1 MNISTYS
8 VKPKLPASL
17 KPLEEIA
24 HNLWLSWNYD
34 AIQLFIRLD
43 YDVWMESNQSPMK
56 ALGMV
61 SQERLTEVSR
71 DDSFLA
77 ALNEV
82 NERFQKYKKRETWYK
97 GSRKDVVGYFSME
110 YGMDV
115 SLPIYSGGLGIL
127 SGDHM
132 KTSSD
137 LGLPLV
143 GVGLLYRQG
152 YFQQYLNA
160 DGFQQESYPENDW
173 YNMPVERKTSKDGK
187 PLTISVDLAGRKAS
201 AQIWEVKVGR
211 SFLYLLDTNIE
222 ENPPDFRNIT
232 SALYGGD
239 KETRIQQEILL
250 GIGGF
255 RALRAM
261 GINPAATHMN
271 EGHAA
276 FLSLERIREL
286 MTEKGFTFDEA
297 KEAIWPTNIFT
308 THTPVPAGNERFDI
322 ALLEKYMRPWTG
334 ILKITWEQFLGLGR
348 ENPANTGETFCMT
361 ILALKLSAYANG
373 VARLHGEVS
382 REMWQSLWP
391 GVPIKEVPI
400 GHVTNGVHPKTWVS
414 SGMSTLLDRYLG
426 PSFEEKPQDLSVW
439 DRMDRISDEELWRT
453 HERRREQ
460 LVSFVRG
467 RLKQHYIRSGALDR
481 QIKLAEDA
489 LSPYA
494 LTLCFARRF
503 ATYKRGN
510 LLLRDPER
518 LLRLVRDNDR
528 PVQLI
533 FAGKAHPHDIPGKEL
548 IKSIVHFA
556 EQYDVTNRIMFVEN
570 YDMTVAHYLTSGGDV
585 WLNTPRRPMEASGT
599 SGMKAAMNGVLNC
612 SILDG
617 WWDEAYNPNVGWAIG
632 HGEYYAD
639 EKLQDDIESKA
650 LYDLLE
656 RDIIPL
662 FYTRG
667 RDGLPREWIKM
678 MKVCMQEIGQ
688 SMSSHRMLMDY
699 SNKFYLPALKN
710 AQRITKSEYS
720 EPKALSAYFAK
731 LSRSWNSIKISG
743 IHSNAKPVMLRGDS
757 VTVSS
762 YIELGELK
770 PEEVLVEL
778 YHGNVANLGKEID
791 HAEHNEMKSIGKEGN
806 GYKYQVRIEC
816 AQSGCQGYTV
826 RILPKHAAL
835 IHPYRSGFIKWA

>member
-1 MNISTYS
+1 MNISTYT

-17 KPLEEIA
+17 KQLEEIA
-24 HNLWLSWNYD
+24 RNLWLSWNYD
-34 AIQLFIRLD
+34 AVQLFIRLD
-43 YDVWMESNQSPMK
+43 YDVWTLSNQSPMK

-61 SQERLTEVSR
+61 SQERLLEVAK

-82 NERFQKYKKRETWYK
+82 YDRFQKYKKSESWYK
-97 GSRKDVVGYFSME
+97 GSRKDVIAYFSME

-143 GVGLLYRQG
+143 GIGLLYQQG

-160 DGFQQESYPENDW
+160 DGFQQELYPENDW
-173 YNMPVERKTSKDGK
+173 YNMPVERKNDKNGK
-187 PLTISVDLAGRKAS
+187 PLTISVDLAGRQAH

-211 SFLYLLDTNIE
+211 GVLYLLDTNIN
-222 ENPPDFRNIT
+222 ENPPDFRGIT
-232 SALYGGD
+232 GSLYGGD

-261 GINPAATHMN
+261 GINPGATHMN

-286 MTEKGFTFDEA
+286 ITEKGMNFDEA

-322 ALLEKYMRPWTG
+322 PLLDKYMRPWCS
-334 ILKITWEQFLGLGR
+334 ILGITWDQFLSLGR
-348 ENPANTGETFCMT
+348 EKPTDQGEQFCMT

-373 VARLHGEVS
+373 VAKLHGVVS
-382 REMWQSLWP
+382 RDMWKGLWP
-391 GVPIKEVPI
+391 GLPISEVPI

-426 PSFEEKPQDLSVW
+426 PNFEEKPWELSVW
-439 DRMDRISDEELWRT
+439 NRMDRISDEELWRT

-460 LVSFVRG
+460 LVTFVRD
-467 RLKQHYIRSGALDR
+467 RLKRHYMRSGAVER
-481 QIKLAEDA
+481 QLRQADDA

-510 LLLRDPER
+510 LLLRDPQR
-518 LLRLVRDNDR
+518 LLRLVRDTER

-533 FAGKAHPHDIPGKEL
+533 FAGKAHPHDIPGKEI
-548 IKSIVHFA
+548 IKSLVHFA
-556 EQYDVTNRIMFVEN
+556 EENNVTNRIVFVEN

-599 SGMKAAMNGVLNC
+599 SGMKAAMNGVPNC

-617 WWDEAYNPNVGWAIG
+617 WWDEAYNPRVGWAIG
-632 HGEYYAD
+632 NGEYYSD
-639 EKLQDDIESKA
+639 ETLQDDIESEA
-650 LYDLLE
+650 LYDLIE
-656 RDIIPL
+656 HDIIPL
-662 FYTRG
+662 FYSRG
-667 RDGLPREWIKM
+667 RDSLPRGWIKM
-678 MKVCMQEIGQ
+678 MKSSMKEIGQ
-688 SMSSHRMLMDY
+688 SMSCHRMLMDY
-699 SNKFYLPALKN
+699 SNQFYLPALKN
-710 AQRITKSEYS
+710 YQKMVKSDYS
-720 EPKALSAYFAK
+720 EAKDLAAYFNK
-731 LSRSWNSIKISG
+731 LSKSWSAIKIGAIS
-743 IHSNAKPVMLRGDS
+743 SNAKPVMLRGD
-757 VTVSS
+757 VFTISS
-762 YIELGELK
+762 YIELGNLT

-778 YHGNVANLGKEID
+778 YHGSVNSQGKDIQNAA
-791 HAEHNEMKSIGKEGN
+791 HTEMKSTGKEGN
-806 GYKYQVRIEC
+806 GYKYQVRISCE
-816 AQSGCQGYTV
+816 QTGNQGHTL
-826 RILPKHAAL
+826 RIVPKHPSL
-835 IHPYRSGFIKWA
+835 VHPYRSGFIKWA